1 MILECKG
8 LVNVSVGSKIQAI
21 ASMMTCM
28 MSKDIAMIKPYYAVP
43 ENYTSSLAEEER
55 QETEGLKDII
65 PMPEYKI
72 EIPPQKLI
80 KCLNIINQKPV
91 RAWACSFLKALWKP
105 MEARFGPRITLI
117 MIERKEPL
125 FTLTCR

>member
-21 ASMMTCM
+21 ASMMACM
-28 MSKDIAMIKPYYAVP
+28 MFKDIAMIKPYYAVP
-43 ENYTSSLAEEER
+43 ENSTSSLAEEER

-80 KCLNIINQKPV
+80 KCLNIINQKTGGWQSRSSYEISRPC
-91 RAWACSFLKALWKP
+91 RL
-105 MEARFGPRITLI
+105 
-117 MIERKEPL
+117 EPL
-125 FTLTCR
+125 FPGQLREPVFVS